1 MAARPH
7 WRIEGARRLRA
18 VALTCLIGGLLL
30 AGCAGRSAT
39 GSSAT
44 SANSTDVVGVTT
56 FPVSGRSLPPALEGK
71 TLTGTAMSVSSYAPG
86 DIVFI
91 NVWASWCDPC
101 RAESP
106 MLAAESKALANDGVR
121 FLGIDEQ
128 DTAPAARAF
137 VTSVGATYPDLV
149 DTDGSLLRKLKLLP
163 QMGVPSTLVLDRH
176 GRMAARVIGP
186 MTAQQL
192 QKIVKTLGSE
202 A

>member
-7 WRIEGARRLRA
+7 WRIEGPRRLPA
-18 VALTCLIGGLLL
+18 VGVTCVVGGLLL
-30 AGCAGRSAT
+30 AGCAGGGGAV
-39 GSSAT
+39 GGAT

-56 FPVSGRSLPPALEGK
+56 FPVEGRSLPPALAGK
-71 TLTGTAMSVSSYAPG
+71 TLTGTTLSVSSYAPG

-106 MLAAESKALANDGVR
+106 MLATESKALANDGVR

-137 VTSVGATYPDLV
+137 VTSVGATYPDVV
-149 DTDGSLLRKLKLLP
+149 DADGSLLRKLKLLP

-186 MTAQQL
+186 MTAVQL
-192 QKIVKTLGSE
+192 QKIVKTLDSE